1 MLIKNGYIK
10 NAINYAIKAHNDFY
24 LKDGETSI
32 PMIDDSTQEVPDEI
46 LSRLKNFRLN
56 LDLNLISQ
64 KDIGIVLKDLS
75 DVLKK
80 MNLNSFGLSI
90 DNPNNK
96 ESIITDTSFIDSLN
110 DTISSIQ
117 ISGIDFSK
125 ENPEIFSKFTNLAAL
140 GLENANLTDLSIF
153 SGVGE
158 NVGID
163 VSYNPLEQSYS
174 NEIVKEIRRH
184 NGRFEFSDLGGIYH
198 NIALALMSEEMK
210 IDLTAIT
217 IPPDK
222 VDEFVEILNGLQDMS
237 FITNEYITNLLNSGK
252 EKINFENATL
262 VNELT
267 ISSTSEI
274 DLDYLIDCQTI
285 DSIRIK
291 DLNNP
296 GWYGQE
302 EPYTR
307 EEFIKIKQEIKK
319 IKDQVNIPDMEDSD
333 REKKIFMQVYTILG
347 KKINY
352 DFYAISDEGE
362 KDERL
367 QITCRNLLGGLLEN
381 KCVCAGYA
389 DILKNVLS
397 EFGIKAEYIERPPED
412 VEKYAEMMGHE
423 EESSLNELLGFD
435 NIDVKEFA
443 EMHGYQDKVGH
454 AWNSVIL
461 DGKKYLCDLTWD
473 ADSIKLEQYPLGF
486 CCPSLEEFNT
496 TSSVFGILTHDMF
509 ETVQEG
515 NISEFSSEDQLRFLG
530 YTEEEIDKKLH
541 PHVEDLIGM
550 IESMKKLENC
560 ASSISSEIKASDF
573 DGIERSFTN
582 EREVMDNDRTNQ

>member
-1 MLIKNGYIK
+1 MILKNGFIK
-10 NAINYAIKAHNDFY
+10 NAIKDAIKKYNESY
-24 LKDGETSI
+24 LADGETSI
-32 PMIDDSTQEVPDEI
+32 PMLDDSTQEISDEV
-46 LSRLKNFRLN
+46 LSKLKIFSLN
-56 LDLNLISQ
+56 LDLKHISE
-64 KDIGIVLKDLS
+64 KNVGTVLQDLS
-75 DVLKK
+75 EVLKK
-80 MNLNSFGLSI
+80 MNLNSFGLVI

-110 DTISSIQ
+110 ADIGSIQ
-117 ISGIDFSK
+117 IKGIDFSGTTS
-125 ENPEIFSKFTNLAAL
+125 EIFSKFTNLMAV

-153 SGVGE
+153 SELGE

-163 VSYNPLEQSYS
+163 VCYNPLEQSYS

-184 NGRFEFSDLGGIYH
+184 NGRFEFSDLEGIYH
-198 NIALALMSEEMK
+198 NIAFALMSGEMK
-210 IDLTAIT
+210 IDLTVIT
-217 IPPDK
+217 IPSDK

-237 FITNEYITNLLNSGK
+237 FITNEYITSLLNSGK

-274 DLDYLIDCQTI
+274 DLDFLMDCKNIDL
-285 DSIRIK
+285 IRIR

-319 IKDQVNIPDMEDSD
+319 IVEQVNVPDVEDPD

-347 KKINY
+347 KKIDY

-397 EFGIKAEYIERPPED
+397 EFGIKAEYIGRPPED
-412 VEKYAEMMGHE
+412 VEKYAEMMGYE

-496 TSSVFGILTHDMF
+496 TSSVYGTLTHDMF

-541 PHVEDLIGM
+541 PPVEDLIGM

>member
-1 MLIKNGYIK
+1 MILKNGFIK
-10 NAINYAIKAHNDFY
+10 NAINDAIKKHNEYY
-24 LKDGETSI
+24 LADGEASI
-32 PMIDDSTQEVPDEI
+32 PMLDDNTQEISDEV
-46 LSRLKNFRLN
+46 LSKLKMFSLN
-56 LDLNLISQ
+56 LDLKHISE
-64 KDIGIVLKDLS
+64 KDVGTVLQDLSEVLKN
-75 DVLKK
+75 
-80 MNLNSFGLSI
+80 MNLNSFGLFI

-96 ESIITDTSFIDSLN
+96 ESIITDISFMDSLN
-110 DTISSIQ
+110 ADIGSIQ
-117 ISGIDFSK
+117 IKGIDFS
-125 ENPEIFSKFTNLAAL
+125 ETTPEIFSKFTNLRAI
-140 GLENANLTDLSIF
+140 GLENANLNDLSIF
-153 SGVGE
+153 SGLGE

-163 VSYNPLEQSYS
+163 VCYNPLEQSYS
-174 NEIVKEIRRH
+174 NEIVKEIRNH
-184 NGRFEFSDLGGIYH
+184 NGRFEFSDLRGIYH
-198 NIALALMSEEMK
+198 NIALALMSERME
-210 IDLTAIT
+210 INLTAIN
-217 IPPDK
+217 IPSDRI
-222 VDEFVEILNGLQDMS
+222 DEFVEILNGLQDMS

-252 EKINFENATL
+252 NKINIENKT
-262 VNELT
+262 VENELT

-274 DLDYLIDCQTI
+274 DLDFLMDCKTI
-285 DSIRIK
+285 DLIRIR

-319 IKDQVNIPDMEDSD
+319 IVEQVNGPDMEDPD

-347 KKINY
+347 KKIDY

-362 KDERL
+362 KDEQL

-397 EFGIKAEYIERPPED
+397 EFGIKAEYIGRPPED
-412 VEKYAEMMGHE
+412 VEKYAEMMGYE
-423 EESSLNELLGFD
+423 EESSLNELLGLD
-435 NIDVKEFA
+435 KIDVKKFA
-443 EMHGYQDKVGH
+443 EMHGYQDKIGH

-473 ADSIKLEQYPLGF
+473 ADAIKLEQYPLEY

-496 TSSVFGILTHDMF
+496 TSSVFGTLTHDMF
-509 ETVQEG
+509 EIAEEG
-515 NISEFSSEDQLRFLG
+515 DISEFSSEDQLRFLG

-541 PHVEDLIGM
+541 PPVGDLIAM